1 VDVEKNR
8 QVWLD
13 MMEEKDMKGVQIFA
27 DGWSQITKD
36 YAING
41 IPRFMLFDTEGNV
54 SNLNADRPSSDDIR
68 PALDAL
74 LVE

>member
-1 VDVEKNR
+1 
-8 QVWLD
+8 
-13 MMEEKDMKGVQIFA
+13 MKGVQIFA

-41 IPRFMLFDTEGNV
+41 IPRFMLFDIEGNV
-54 SNLNADRPSSDDIR
+54 ANLDAYRPSSDDIR

-74 LVE
+74 LAE